1 MDKET
6 LSNYGWIVI
15 CVLVLAVML
24 ALATPF
30 GTFVADAIKSTTQGL
45 FDVNQSALNSTG
57 LINIDG
63 QEFDSCDHDYEV
75 TTTANC
81 TTAGTTTH
89 TCKLCG
95 KSYSEET
102 PAKHTFDNAD
112 DMTCNTC
119 NTKFTSYSFNPSDYD
134 AKMGTTTK
142 TDAVVEIPET
152 FTHNG
157 TNYKVTEIS
166 GGYQNCTSLTSVLI
180 PGSVKRIHGFA
191 FDGCENLESVT
202 LCEGLTIIDVQAFA
216 RINKLKN
223 VTIPDS
229 VTNIEQ
235 SAFAN
240 SKSIEVIN
248 ISTNSKLKKVGICA
262 FANTKITSIY
272 FPDTVTSIG
281 LRTFGYC
288 YELTNVV
295 LPAGLTSISEDLFLG
310 CNKLKSVN
318 IPEGVT
324 SIGKSAFSGC
334 KVLSSIVIPDGVQT
348 IGEGAFYGCTSFESV
363 VIPDNVTT
371 IGQTAFQNCSGM
383 TSLTIGKNVTD
394 IGAGAFNGCSNLSY
408 IKFNGTV
415 EQWNAMSKGT
425 GWNRNVLATEVVCS
439 DGTISLS

>member
-15 CVLVLAVML
+15 CVLVLAVMI

-45 FDVNQSALNSTG
+45 FDVNQNALNSTG
-57 LINIDG
+57 LINIDN
-63 QEFDSCDHDYEV
+63 QEFESCQHDYEV
-75 TTTANC
+75 VTTGDCSTGQITTTQ
-81 TTAGTTTH
+81 

-119 NTKFTSYSFNPSDYD
+119 NTKFTSYYFNPSDYD

-157 TNYKVTEIS
+157 TNYKVTEID
-166 GGYQNCTSLTSVLI
+166 GDVYRNCTSLTSVLI
-180 PGSVKRIHGFA
+180 PGSVKRIRGFA
-191 FDGCENLESVT
+191 FDGCKNLESVT

-216 RINKLKN
+216 RIDKLKN

-235 SAFAN
+235 SAFAD

-288 YELTNVV
+288 YELTDVV

-318 IPEGVT
+318 MPEGVT
-324 SIGKSAFSGC
+324 SIGKSAFTGC
-334 KVLSSIVIPDGVQT
+334 KALSSIVIPDGVQT
-348 IGEGAFYGCTSFESV
+348 IGVNAFYGCTSIENISFTG
-363 VIPDNVTT
+363 TT
-371 IGQTAFQNCSGM
+371 
-383 TSLTIGKNVTD
+383 D
-394 IGAGAFNGCSNLSY
+394 
-408 IKFNGTV
+408 
-415 EQWNAMSKGT
+415 QWNAMSKGT
-425 GWNRNVLATEVVCS
+425 SWNYNVPATYVQCS
-439 DGTISLS
+439 DGQVPLS